1 MRDVKSPVTMVVW
14 PKTTPGSQDFRP
26 SPVMDALNKATTG
39 LANAPSRLSA
49 HALIEEENQDNQWRK
64 SKPGM

>member
-14 PKTTPGSQDFRP
+14 PKATPGSQGFRP
-26 SPVMDALNKATTG
+26 SPVMDALNEATTD
-39 LANAPSRLSA
+39 LANARSWLSA
-49 HALIEEENQDNQWRK
+49 HALIKEENQENQWRK